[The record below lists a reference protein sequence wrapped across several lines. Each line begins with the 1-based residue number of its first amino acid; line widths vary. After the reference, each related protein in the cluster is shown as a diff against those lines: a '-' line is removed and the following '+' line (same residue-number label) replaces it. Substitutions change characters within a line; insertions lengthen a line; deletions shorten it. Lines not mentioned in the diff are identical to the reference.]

1 MSKRHL
7 LLTMLKRVG
16 TFTKLHSQET
26 GKSLGEHLMNTYDD
40 LKRLGVEEEVA
51 LAGGLHSIYGTKAF
65 KHAAIKPENRHV
77 ISGLFGEK
85 AERLAWLFG
94 NINRPHCLEHG
105 GIKNWKTDEPIEI
118 SDQDLEDLKVIEVV
132 NLKDNGSTFQKY
144 PNLKRFEEEWKV
156 SA

>member
-1 MSKRHL
+1 MTKRHL
-7 LLTMLKRVG
+7 LLVTLKRTG
-16 TFTKLHSQET
+16 TFTKLHNQAT

-51 LAGGLHSIYGTKAF
+51 IAGGLHSIYGTKAF
-65 KHAAIKPENRHV
+65 KHVSVKPEKRPV
-77 ISGLFGEK
+77 LRDLFGERS
-85 AERLAWLFG
+85 ERLAWLFA

-105 GIKNWKTDEPIEI
+105 DIKNWKTDEPVEI
-118 SDQDLEDLKVIEVV
+118 SDRDLDDLKMIEVV